1 LVEKKRASEWSDE
14 PAVSISDDQ
23 FGRATFAKMV
33 AARIDESFVGRPSTV
48 FGLVGPWGGGKTSL
62 LNMIRGE
69 LAEPE
74 WVIADFSPWSALDAT
89 SLTSEFLNT
98 LASAF
103 GDEEGGE
110 SLRDAILSYSRVAL
124 PFLGLLGPIGSAAQA
139 AANAGINLL
148 EERPLPWNVAFKE
161 LAGKIAKRNQRVLI
175 VADDIDRLDPAELM
189 ALLRVIRLL
198 GRFDNVHYLL
208 AYDQDTIESILAH
221 QGFTGRTTSFME
233 KIVQY
238 PFEVPPMAS
247 VDKRRL
253 LNATVRALL
262 ERANESSLRMSVE
275 DVETRE
281 QRALD
286 LMSILLEGLS
296 TPRSFARFQ
305 EQVNSYASL
314 VSFDE
319 IDVLDF
325 IAVTYLRVFHHQ
337 LWATLPKWRD
347 KLTGGTRFAG
357 KSDGAG
363 EPWEER
369 ITELADER
377 NAQTAVT
384 MIGFLVRD
392 VPSNSRSSFVGHV
405 NGFSDAKYF
414 ERYFIAQ
421 LADDDV
427 SDVLV
432 AQAVDELLDGEAPRP
447 RARALAALID
457 DVNDPDRAMLA
468 IEKVIDRRDSEN
480 RASEA
485 LIAYVQERLDAQPP
499 GGASF
504 DRPRGLLSRWAARE
518 MLSGLEGGLLDAQS
532 AIERFGEDGAF
543 GYLYLLNG
551 SGQTRQAVKKQAANF
566 VDYIVEAITDH
577 LDEVLQN
584 PPRLRTFFDLAV
596 FAEAED
602 RVTGLLDEQVD
613 GNLELFADCVA
624 SFGTV
629 NQWVGSG
636 YHYEITFSQK
646 LYLIAFGEAIRED
659 LAPQLTPSRSRN
671 EFEHNELAEYPP
683 NEDIRDFALDYARRL
698 AVEAATDPER
708 D

>member
-1 LVEKKRASEWSDE
+1 
-14 PAVSISDDQ
+14 
-23 FGRATFAKMV
+23 MV
-33 AARIDESFVGRPSTV
+33 PNHTIK
-48 FGLVGPWGGGKTSL
+48 WGSKPQI

-69 LAEPE
+69 LTTPE
-74 WVIADFSPWSALDAT
+74 WVIADFSPWSAMDAA

-103 GDEEGGE
+103 GDDDGGKGV
-110 SLRDAILSYSRVAL
+110 RDAILSYSRVAL
-124 PFLGLLGPIGSAAQA
+124 PFLGLLGPIGSAAQS
-139 AANAGINLL
+139 AANVGIEFLK
-148 EERPLPWNVAFKE
+148 ERPLPWNVAFQD
-161 LAGKIAKRNQRVLI
+161 LADKIAERNQRVLI

-253 LNATVRALL
+253 LNTTVRALL
-262 ERANESSLRMSVE
+262 ERADKSSIRMSAE
-275 DVETRE
+275 QVETRE

-286 LMSILLEGLS
+286 LMSILLDGLS

-305 EQVNSYASL
+305 EQVNSYAGL

-325 IAVTYLRVFHHQ
+325 IAVTYLRVFHHP
-337 LWATLPKWRD
+337 LWATLPQWRD
-347 KLTGGTRFAG
+347 ELTRG
-357 KSDGAG
+357 KKFEDETDATGKR
-363 EPWEER
+363 WEAR
-369 ITELADER
+369 IKEFADER
-377 NAQTAVT
+377 NAQTAII
-384 MIGFLVRD
+384 MIGFLVQD
-392 VPSNSRSSFVGHV
+392 VPTNLRSSFVAHV
-405 NGFSDAKYF
+405 NGFSDPKYF

-432 AQAVDELLDGEAPRP
+432 AQAVDELIAGEAMRP
-447 RARALAALID
+447 RAGELAAVID
-457 DVNDPDRAMLA
+457 DVGNPDRAMLA
-468 IEKVIDRRDSEN
+468 IEKVIGRRGSES
-480 RASEA
+480 RSSAAAIE
-485 LIAYVQERLDAQPP
+485 YVQERLNAQPL

-518 MLSGLEGGLLDAQS
+518 MLSGLEDDLLDARS
-532 AIERFGEDGAF
+532 AIDSFGEDGAF
-543 GYLYLLNG
+543 GYLYQLNG
-551 SGQTRQAVKKQAANF
+551 SAQTRQAVKKQAPKF
-566 VDYIVEAITDH
+566 VDYVVDAITDH
-577 LDEVLQN
+577 LEEVLLDRR
-584 PPRLRTFFDLAV
+584 RLRTFFDLAV
-596 FAEAED
+596 FADARD
-602 RVTGLLDEQVD
+602 RVAGLLDVQVE

-629 NQWVGSG
+629 NEWVGSG
-636 YHYEITFSQK
+636 YHYEITFSQD
-646 LYLIAFGEAIRED
+646 LYVIAFGDRIRAE
-659 LAPQLTPSRSRN
+659 LAPRLTPSRSRD
-671 EFEHNELAEYPP
+671 EIEHDELAEYPP
-683 NEDIRDFALDYARRL
+683 DEDIRDFALDYAKRL
-698 AVEAATDPER
+698 AAEAAVETQRAQDQA